1 MQMTAV
7 PLPADED
14 TGRAAGIRRT
24 FADHI
29 PLYLCAILFC
39 GITFLLT
46 AAYHVPLAFDEGMV
60 TALKDALSIIAFFLV
75 SGLAVGCVARLVD
88 ALREGEARPVRTA
101 LTWISDALAR
111 GHRPGNTL
119 HATLAFV
126 PLLVSFDALKE
137 VITRINPFSWDETF
151 SHFDRVLGMG
161 RLPWQWLQPLLGHPL
176 ITVAI
181 NFAYDFWFLI
191 ILLSLVWVAYSPV
204 RDRIRMQY
212 LIAFAFVWFI
222 GGNLL
227 AIVFSSAGPCYFGRL
242 GLEPNPYAAQMAYLQ
257 EVGRHWPL
265 WSLDIQDRLWDSYI
279 GRNGEISGISAM
291 PSIHVTA
298 AVLLALF
305 GLRRNRR
312 LGLLL
317 CLYAG
322 VIFIGSI
329 HLAWH
334 YAVDG
339 IAGTALAILFWWM
352 AGIVVNTSERWI
364 GDSRPRTAV
373 PSLDPA
379 RG

>member
-7 PLPADED
+7 PVPLDQNR
-14 TGRAAGIRRT
+14 GRAAGIVRT
-24 FADHI
+24 FGDHL

-39 GITFLLT
+39 GLTFLLM
-46 AAYHVPLAFDEGMV
+46 AAYRVPLAFDQGMV
-60 TALKDALSIIAFFLV
+60 TALKDALAIIAFFIV
-75 SGLAVGCVARLVD
+75 SGLAVGAIARFID
-88 ALREGEARPVRTA
+88 ALRDGETQPFRAALAWIARA
-101 LTWISDALAR
+101 LTKGD
-111 GHRPGNTL
+111 RPGNVL

-137 VITRINPFSWDETF
+137 VITRINPFSWDVTF

-161 RLPWQWLQPLLGHPL
+161 RLPWEWLQPVLGHPL
-176 ITVAI
+176 VTVAI

-191 ILLSLVWVAYSPV
+191 ILLSLVWVAYSPA

-212 LIAFAFVWFI
+212 LLAFAFVWFI

-242 GLEPNPYAAQMAYLQ
+242 GLAPNPYAAQMAYLQ

-265 WSLDIQDRLWDSYI
+265 WSLNIQDRLWDSYT
-279 GRNGEISGISAM
+279 GRGGEISGISAM

-298 AVLLALF
+298 AVLLALL
-305 GLRRNRR
+305 GLRRNRK
-312 LGLLL
+312 LGIGL
-317 CLYAG
+317 CIYAA

-352 AGIVVNTSERWI
+352 AGLVVSTSERWLA
-364 GDSRPRTAV
+364 RPRAAAGAF
-373 PSLDPA
+373 DPA
-379 RG
+379 RT